1 MTICK
6 NSIHQPQA
14 FTLPMPV
21 KRMLRR
27 KEVEHK
33 TGLSRATIYRL
44 MRIGLFPK
52 CTCIGIRAV
61 AWDEQ
66 EVDAWLSER
75 SRKRTS
81 SA

>member
-6 NSIHQPQA
+6 NSTYHPPA

-44 MRIGLFPK
+44 MSINLFPK
-52 CTCIGIRAV
+52 CSRIGLRAV

-75 SRKRTS
+75 QGKRTS